1 MATEMMRAAVLTG
14 PRSVFIER
22 IPRPAAEAA
31 DEVIAEVCYVGICR
45 TDFQLTE
52 LAVDAARVLG
62 HEVVCRIPGEQD
74 FFAINNEISCG
85 RCVYCQEHFTS
96 HCSYLREL
104 GVNEHGGYAEWI
116 RVPRVQLHRFSFK
129 NPVLGVLIEPLSC
142 ALHGEQRLRRFM
154 ESNIT
159 HPSVLIVGGGVSG
172 ALISYLLC
180 RWPERPQIRLFDSAT
195 AELPWSTILQVQ
207 RVEEVY
213 EESSQIVVECSG
225 TPEGCRTAFQA
236 IRRAGLICLY
246 GVPEEATMIPRTA
259 RELFQ
264 HELTVL
270 TSVAGATE
278 ITMQSAIE
286 LIQQDERFFEQLL
299 GRRVPLEYLP
309 AELIDWRPSPGTR
322 TVVDLKRCAEQAG
335 SERA

>member
-1 MATEMMRAAVLTG
+1 
-14 PRSVFIER
+14 
-22 IPRPAAEAA
+22 
-31 DEVIAEVCYVGICR
+31 
-45 TDFQLTE
+45 
-52 LAVDAARVLG
+52 
-62 HEVVCRIPGEQD
+62 
-74 FFAINNEISCG
+74 
-85 RCVYCQEHFTS
+85 
-96 HCSYLREL
+96 
-104 GVNEHGGYAEWI
+104 
-116 RVPRVQLHRFSFK
+116 
-129 NPVLGVLIEPLSC
+129 VLGVLIEPLSC
-142 ALHGEQRLRRFM
+142 ALHAEQRLRRFM

-180 RWPERPQIRLFDSAT
+180 RWPERPQIRLFDSSA
-195 AELPWSTILQVQ
+195 AELPWSTNLQVQ
-207 RVEEVY
+207 RVKEVH

-236 IRRAGLICLY
+236 IRRAGLVCLY
-246 GVPEEATMIPRTA
+246 GVPGEATLIPRTA

-264 HELTVL
+264 LELTVL

-286 LIQQDERFFEQLL
+286 FIQRDERFFEQLL
-299 GRRVPLEYLP
+299 GRCVPLEHLP
-309 AELIDWRPSPGTR
+309 VELVDWRPSPGTR